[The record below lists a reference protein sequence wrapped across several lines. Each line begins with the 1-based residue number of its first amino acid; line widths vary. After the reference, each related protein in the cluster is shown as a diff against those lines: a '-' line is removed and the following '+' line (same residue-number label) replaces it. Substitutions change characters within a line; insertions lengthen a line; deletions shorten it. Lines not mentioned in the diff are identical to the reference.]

1 MKKCDLTFHQEKMG
15 SQHDSTSFYQKE
27 YSNLLTERDLAT
39 KTLDVPFD
47 KGGENLGAEIF
58 YVTNWSEY

>member
-1 MKKCDLTFHQEKMG
+1 MG